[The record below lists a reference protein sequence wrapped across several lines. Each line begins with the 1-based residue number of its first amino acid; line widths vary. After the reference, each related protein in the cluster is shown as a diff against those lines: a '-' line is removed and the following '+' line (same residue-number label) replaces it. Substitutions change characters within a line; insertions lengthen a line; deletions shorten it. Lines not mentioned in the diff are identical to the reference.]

1 MSSTPTPRDAIA
13 SKNKTNEH
21 LMVLETFQKTL
32 RTMKTNEDINTIE
45 SIETIEN
52 LETIQNLET
61 IKDLK
66 SS

>member
-1 MSSTPTPRDAIA
+1 MTDTPTPRDAIA
-13 SKNKTNEH
+13 SNKTNEH

-52 LETIQNLET
+52 LETI
-61 IKDLK
+61 
-66 SS
+66 